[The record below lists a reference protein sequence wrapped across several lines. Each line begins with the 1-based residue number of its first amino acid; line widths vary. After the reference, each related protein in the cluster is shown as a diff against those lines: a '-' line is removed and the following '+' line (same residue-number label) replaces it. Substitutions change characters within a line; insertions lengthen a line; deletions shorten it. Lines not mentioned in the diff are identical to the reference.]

1 MSSVEIFYFSGTG
14 NSLHVAKELQKR
26 NPDFVLS
33 SIAAKTSSGMP
44 KTNAEAIGFVF
55 PIHYLTLPRIV
66 TDFITKLDLSD
77 AQYIFA
83 IGTRGGTPSNAFGDM
98 DKLLKRKGKKLDAA
112 FLLNMCENDMKF
124 KGYITPTTEKI
135 AERESAVLDKLGTIE
150 RVIRNREPS
159 REEDREILHP
169 FSPALLKVMSVLT
182 PLITKKERT
191 EFFSDEK
198 CTGCGT
204 CAKVCLANKI
214 KMADNKPVWLKE
226 TPCYAC
232 FACINY
238 CPAQAV
244 QVKSTP
250 ALKSYT
256 SVQGRYHHPAVT
268 ADGIAEQKLKGTG
281 LT

>member
-1 MSSVEIFYFSGTG
+1 MSNVELFYFSGTG

-26 NPDFVLS
+26 IPESVLS
-33 SIAAKTSSGMP
+33 SIAAKASSETP
-44 KTNAEAIGFVF
+44 KTNADVVGFVF
-55 PIHYLTLPRIV
+55 PVHYLTLPRIV
-66 TDFITKLDLSD
+66 IDFITKLDLS
-77 AQYIFA
+77 ATQYIFA
-83 IGTRGGTPSNAFGDM
+83 IGTRGGTPSNALQDM

-112 FLLNMCENDMKF
+112 FLLNMGENDMKF
-124 KGYITPTTEKI
+124 KGYVTPTPEKI
-135 AERESAVLDKLGTIE
+135 AELESAVLDRLGTIE

-159 REEDREILHP
+159 REEDTQILHP
-169 FSPALLKVMSVLT
+169 FSPVLLKFMSVLT

-204 CAKVCLANKI
+204 CAKVCLTNKI
-214 KMADNKPVWLKE
+214 KMADNKPLWRKE
-226 TPCYAC
+226 MPCYAC

-238 CPAQAV
+238 CPVQAV

-268 ADGIAEQKLKGTG
+268 ANEIAEQKL
-281 LT
+281 